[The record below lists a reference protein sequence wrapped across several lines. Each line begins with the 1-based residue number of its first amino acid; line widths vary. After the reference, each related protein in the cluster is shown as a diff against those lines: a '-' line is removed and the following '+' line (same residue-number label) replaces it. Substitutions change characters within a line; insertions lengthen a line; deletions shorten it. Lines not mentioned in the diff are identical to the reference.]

1 MKNLKS
7 VIAVMGMGLVIGL
20 AGCEKKDEPGP
31 RDVKLD
37 NPPIKID
44 VKETTETNKEAA
56 SEAAKQAVTDAEA
69 AAKKAA
75 DEAAKKA
82 SGGN

>member
-7 VIAVMGMGLVIGL
+7 VLAVVGMGLVIGL
-20 AGCEKKDEPGP
+20 AGCEKKNEPGP

-37 NPPIKID
+37 NPPIVND
-44 VKETTETNKEAA
+44 VKEATETNKEAA
-56 SEAAKQAVTDAEA
+56 TEAAKQAVTDAEA

-75 DEAAKKA
+75 EDAKKA
-82 SGGN
+82 AGGN